1 MDRSCEQL
9 FARTDLL
16 KILSAELIAQYDR
29 QQIDFKVANDKN
41 LKYCPGCS
49 EVVARPKC
57 ICKNP
62 KDVLCAKCQFRLCIL
77 CGNKTHKG
85 LCETLE
91 KQQSKDKEFEF
102 SKFAESKKF

>member
-62 KDVLCAKCQFRLCIL
+62 KDVLCAECHYRLCIL
-77 CGNKTHKG
+77 GGNKTHKG

-91 KQQSKDKEFEF
+91 KQPSKDKEFEF